1 MEKRFRSQDLSF
13 MCKTYGAAAVYLLL
27 FGWLV
32 SVWEESLAVQLSG
45 KEVQSP
51 GMWMTWTVLAG
62 ELLLHLALVVGLL
75 IWKRHEKERLSLEET
90 EEFRRLTRLV
100 LICNLAVIP
109 ALTLITWNAQGVLL
123 LRLLPPFFCGV
134 ALAGRAN
141 SRKQQGA
148 AWGLLVL
155 SLLLA
160 AVFPG
165 IQYVLESFC
174 MTTFPPSA
182 ALAAGWCS
190 MVAYRLMPA
199 VGYGLCALF
208 SYRQQSGA
216 GRGKESAVRF

>member
-45 KEVQSP
+45 KEAQSP

-100 LICNLAVIP
+100 LICNLAVI
-109 ALTLITWNAQGVLL
+109 
-123 LRLLPPFFCGV
+123 
-134 ALAGRAN
+134 
-141 SRKQQGA
+141 
-148 AWGLLVL
+148 
-155 SLLLA
+155 
-160 AVFPG
+160 
-165 IQYVLESFC
+165 
-174 MTTFPPSA
+174 
-182 ALAAGWCS
+182 
-190 MVAYRLMPA
+190 
-199 VGYGLCALF
+199 
-208 SYRQQSGA
+208 
-216 GRGKESAVRF
+216 